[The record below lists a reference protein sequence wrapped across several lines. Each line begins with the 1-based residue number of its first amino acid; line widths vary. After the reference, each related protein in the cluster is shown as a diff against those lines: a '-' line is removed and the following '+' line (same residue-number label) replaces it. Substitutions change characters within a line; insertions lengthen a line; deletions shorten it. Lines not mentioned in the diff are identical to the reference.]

1 MFIRPSLLLSV
12 LALSIISPALASI
25 ALYGQC
31 GGDGLPWPDTCAE
44 GLTCQY
50 LNFWYSQ
57 CLTAPPPTV
66 STATATDIASST
78 STGTPDSGTLS

>member
-1 MFIRPSLLLSV
+1 MFIRPSLLLSA
-12 LALSIISPALASI
+12 LALSIISPALSSI

-57 CLTAPPPTV
+57 CLT
-66 STATATDIASST
+66 TATGTDTASSAG
-78 STGTPDSGTLS
+78 TGTPDSGTSS